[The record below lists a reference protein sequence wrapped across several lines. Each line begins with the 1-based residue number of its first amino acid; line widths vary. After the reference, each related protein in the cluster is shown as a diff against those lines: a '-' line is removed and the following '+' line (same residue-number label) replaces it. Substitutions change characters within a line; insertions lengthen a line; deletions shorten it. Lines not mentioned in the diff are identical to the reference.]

1 MLLVQKILGAKSP
14 RLLTSFFVGMSVFFS
29 SGAFAQIDEVI
40 VRASKRETNL
50 QSTPIAVSAIQ
61 AEDVNSL
68 IARDIG
74 DVAVLAPNF
83 SAAKITGFNAA
94 GFSMRGAGQTDIIV
108 YSDPQVGVA
117 IDDFIVPHVQTQLL
131 DVFDIEQVEV
141 LRGPQG
147 TLFGKN
153 TTAGMVTLRTK
164 RPDLDEANAK
174 FNVLLADFG
183 RQEIRAAVNLPI
195 TDKIA
200 IRASGLFAESD
211 GYYKAG
217 GLLMDAPAIDPN
229 TLLFSSFPPADGS
242 TGDGRD
248 LGGEDVFSGRF
259 KVLYEATDKLTALL
273 QYEIIRDNSDAVP
286 SVNDTPADIDPATGF
301 TRFAWAGGIFNAPV
315 QSGDPLNNAA
325 STDRDDNLLNMSQGH
340 QVDVDGL
347 YLNLEYAMDKGNV
360 FFMAGKREQDSL
372 LPSTYTGVN
381 GTLSLFDAN
390 RADVRET
397 TQYEL
402 RYASDLGGNLEYVT
416 GIFMQEDDTTFC
428 VTQILGFLDYF
439 ANVGGA
445 PAFPGTYNNT
455 PLVLCSAQQQEAQAV
470 FIDATYDISDRLSLS
485 GGYRYTEED
494 KAWIGRNRVPFQ
506 SLTGGFDANL
516 TAATIGGP
524 LAAAD
529 FTTYSAGV
537 LGTDQTWEEDSYR
550 FTASYQVSD
559 DVFSYITYARGFKS
573 GAFNDQT
580 GTVAALSA
588 ANIAPTNPEYAD
600 SIEIGLKSDLFDN
613 QLRLNVAAFNV
624 EYTDA
629 QRQIAAT
636 FGNDQ
641 ETRFFNA
648 AEATVNG
655 IETEFTFVPS
665 KVPGLTIQGNLSL
678 QDGDFDKFE
687 ADTNFDGTI
696 DVDFSDRPLTRT
708 PEVQAAL
715 QISYEKD
722 HGEVS
727 SQAVMTIFHEDDQI
741 NNYSDLGEAYDT
753 VLESKTL
760 IDVSYGLIDND
771 NDWSVRAFVKNATD
785 ERYRVSSQPV
795 ATLWVFSQYG
805 PPRTA
810 GVEMTFDF

>member
-1 MLLVQKILGAKSP
+1 M
-14 RLLTSFFVGMSVFFS
+14 
-29 SGAFAQIDEVI
+29 
-40 VRASKRETNL
+40 
-50 QSTPIAVSAIQ
+50 
-61 AEDVNSL
+61 
-68 IARDIG
+68 
-74 DVAVLAPNF
+74 
-83 SAAKITGFNAA
+83 
-94 GFSMRGAGQTDIIV
+94 
-108 YSDPQVGVA
+108 
-117 IDDFIVPHVQTQLL
+117 
-131 DVFDIEQVEV
+131 
-141 LRGPQG
+141 
-147 TLFGKN
+147 
-153 TTAGMVTLRTK
+153 
-164 RPDLDEANAK
+164 
-174 FNVLLADFG
+174 
-183 RQEIRAAVNLPI
+183 
-195 TDKIA
+195 
-200 IRASGLFAESD
+200 
-211 GYYKAG
+211 
-217 GLLMDAPAIDPN
+217 
-229 TLLFSSFPPADGS
+229 
-242 TGDGRD
+242 
-248 LGGEDVFSGRF
+248 
-259 KVLYEATDKLTALL
+259 
-273 QYEIIRDNSDAVP
+273 
-286 SVNDTPADIDPATGF
+286 
-301 TRFAWAGGIFNAPV
+301 
-315 QSGDPLNNAA
+315 
-325 STDRDDNLLNMSQGH
+325 
-340 QVDVDGL
+340 
-347 YLNLEYAMDKGNV
+347 
-360 FFMAGKREQDSL
+360 
-372 LPSTYTGVN
+372 
-381 GTLSLFDAN
+381 
-390 RADVRET
+390 
-397 TQYEL
+397 
-402 RYASDLGGNLEYVT
+402 
-416 GIFMQEDDTTFC
+416 
-428 VTQILGFLDYF
+428 
-439 ANVGGA
+439 
-445 PAFPGTYNNT
+445 
-455 PLVLCSAQQQEAQAV
+455 
-470 FIDATYDISDRLSLS
+470 
-485 GGYRYTEED
+485 
-494 KAWIGRNRVPFQ
+494 
-506 SLTGGFDANL
+506 
-516 TAATIGGP
+516 
-524 LAAAD
+524 AAAD

-537 LGTDQTWEEDSYR
+537 LGTEQTWEEDSYR

-727 SQAVMTIFHEDDQI
+727 SQAIMTIFHEDDQI